1 MKVGDVVTLTPAG
14 EAEWLKGSGLHH
26 AAAFNGPAEILRI
39 NPASAWPLTIR
50 DTAGAVDV
58 MRAGDLLA
66 ASPAAIPVAV
76 ASPLWD
82 SVTACQ
88 CRLLDDG
95 HRCGRPNSDGWDAL
109 RSVFE

>member
-14 EAEWLKGSGLHH
+14 EAEWIKGSG
-26 AAAFNGPAEILRI
+26 AFNGPAEILKI
-39 NPASAWPLTIR
+39 AALGSTWPLTIR
-50 DTAGAVDV
+50 DTAGALDTMKVGHV
-58 MRAGDLLA
+58 IA
-66 ASPAAIPVAV
+66 ASPAAMPVAAA

-95 HRCGRPNSDGWDAL
+95 HRCGRPNSDGWAAL